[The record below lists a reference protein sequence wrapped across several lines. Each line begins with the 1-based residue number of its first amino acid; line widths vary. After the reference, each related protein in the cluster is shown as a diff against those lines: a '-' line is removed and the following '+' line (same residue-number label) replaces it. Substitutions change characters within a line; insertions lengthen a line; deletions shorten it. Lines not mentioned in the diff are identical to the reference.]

1 MKPVLTLADFQR
13 AATVLDCDIPAIRA
27 VTAVEAPRGGFN
39 PDGTPTI
46 LFERHVFHRLTNGK
60 YATRAPDL
68 SSASP
73 GGYGTYASQHGRLA
87 RAAQFDRDAALMSCS
102 WGMFQCMGF
111 NHAICGHPTLQDFVN
126 AMYESEGKHLDAF
139 VAFVRSQGLADELRE
154 HRWAD
159 FARRYNGSN
168 YAINRYDDKLAAAY
182 LAASRG

>member
-13 AATVLDCDIPAIRA
+13 GATLLGCDISAIRA

-39 PDGTPTI
+39 ADGTPTI
-46 LFERHVFHRLTNGK
+46 LFERHVFSRLTYGQFDK
-60 YATRAPDL
+60 RVPDL
-68 SSASP
+68 SNPTP
-73 GGYGTYASQHGRLA
+73 GGYGTYASQHARLE
-87 RAAQFDRDAALMSCS
+87 RAAALDRDAALKSAS
-102 WGMFQCMGF
+102 WGMFQTMGF
-111 NHAICGHPTLQDFVN
+111 NHAICGHPTLQGFVN

-139 VAFVRSQGLADELRE
+139 VSFVKSQGLADELRE

-168 YAINRYDDKLAAAY
+168 YAVNRYDDKLAAAY